1 MLRYQLSRRVKKSSQ
16 GRVIENQAGMKLHA
30 LRQLLNLYQHINKP
44 KTNNFI
50 FFIICT
56 TITFILWLCFVF
68 VETVLRRNLQ
78 LYKSHIYTACLL
90 CFFFLL
96 SIKEFF
102 QSCTYTLMHINNNYY
117 NTKIIYG
124 NLALEFDEDHYNN
137 SLPVKLAQQHRYVH
151 HLKTNLLKSSISSL
165 EGRDGE

>member
-1 MLRYQLSRRVKKSSQ
+1 M
-16 GRVIENQAGMKLHA
+16 HD
-30 LRQLLNLYQHINKP
+30 
-44 KTNNFI
+44 NNFYFMI
-50 FFIICT
+50 VLCVCWNCT
-56 TITFILWLCFVF
+56 KKKPAT
-68 VETVLRRNLQ
+68 LQ
-78 LYKSHIYTACLL
+78 VTYIHGLFAL
-90 CFFFLL
+90 FFFL

-137 SLPVKLAQQHRYVH
+137 SLPVKLAQQHSYVH
-151 HLKTNLLKSSISSL
+151 RLKTNLLKSSISSL

>member
-16 GRVIENQAGMKLHA
+16 GRVIENQAGMKLHT

-78 LYKSHIYTACLL
+78 LHKSHIYTACLL
-90 CFFFLL
+90 CFFFYPSKNSFKAVHTL
-96 SIKEFF
+96 
-102 QSCTYTLMHINNNYY
+102 LMHINNNYY

-137 SLPVKLAQQHRYVH
+137 SLPVKLAQQHSYVH

>member
-1 MLRYQLSRRVKKSSQ
+1 MLRYQLSRRVKKDSP

-78 LYKSHIYTACLL
+78 LHKSHIYTACLL
-90 CFFFLL
+90 CFFFYPSKNSFKAVHTL
-96 SIKEFF
+96 
-102 QSCTYTLMHINNNYY
+102 LMHINNNYY

-137 SLPVKLAQQHRYVH
+137 SLPVKHRYVH
-151 HLKTNLLKSSISSL
+151 HLKTTLLKSSISSL